1 MRGRAMRRIIFIALW
16 MVLGLSGLY
25 EALSAEEAI
34 PPEENAATYYNK
46 AFGLMKDWPSED
58 AETRARK
65 IIKEGWKEEDKELEE
80 LLKAN
85 EPAFEEFRKG
95 LVKEKC
101 RFISG
106 EITYDTPLP
115 HLKKARDMARLLML
129 EARLYERNGDLEK
142 AITNSLD
149 VIKLGRD
156 LGQDRIL
163 ISKLV
168 DIAIFSI
175 SYAALKDLVGSENL
189 TPALSRIT
197 LSRVMELEERSVS
210 MRETLEGEAAVAKS
224 AVRWT
229 LIDIE
234 EEAATKAEET
244 PLEKTKKMWRN
255 FLVLKAPNEK
265 KRLTFLVIKQ
275 TYRRIDEYYGRTIS
289 FIEKGDYKAISAFE
303 DAYWKKIEER
313 KLTLRDFLRANEKF
327 PELMVDVLFIILLP
341 GTGRSSIYFAN
352 AQARERFIITTLAV
366 RLFKMEKGRWPE
378 KLDEL
383 VPEYLDEVPLDP
395 FALKPLRYKK
405 HESKWIIYSI
415 GPDGKDDGGLK
426 KYVPYKTDEGTDL
439 IFEVE

>member
-1 MRGRAMRRIIFIALW
+1 MVFIALW

-25 EALSAEEAI
+25 EARSAEEAI
-34 PPEENAATYYNK
+34 PPEENAATHYNK
-46 AFGLMKDWPSED
+46 AFELMKDWPSKE
-58 AETRARK
+58 ARLRTYEILDK
-65 IIKEGWKEEDKELEE
+65 GWKGEDKELEE
-80 LLKAN
+80 FLEAN
-85 EPAFEEFRKG
+85 REAFEEFRKG
-95 LVKEKC
+95 VSKEKC
-101 RFISG
+101 QFIEG
-106 EITYDTPLP
+106 EITFDADRHLPPLTKTTS
-115 HLKKARDMARLLML
+115 LAQLLIL
-129 EARLYERNGDLEK
+129 QARLYERNGDLEK

-156 LGQDRIL
+156 LGQDKIM
-163 ISKLV
+163 ISKMMDRMV
-168 DIAIFSI
+168 FDI
-175 SYAALKDLVGSENL
+175 SYDALKDLVRSENL
-189 TPALSRIT
+189 TPTLSRIT
-197 LSRVMELEERSVS
+197 LSRALELEERSVS

-224 AVRWT
+224 AVKWT

-234 EEAATKAEET
+234 EEAATRAEET

-303 DAYWKKIEER
+303 DAYFEKMREER

-327 PELMVDVLFIILLP
+327 AELMVDVLFIILFP
-341 GTGRSSIYFAN
+341 ETGRSSIYFAN
-352 AQARERFIITTLAV
+352 AQARERFIIATLAV
-366 RLFKMEKGRWPE
+366 RLFKMEKGGYPE

-405 HESKWIIYSI
+405 REGKWIIYSI

-426 KYVPYKTDEGTDL
+426 KYVPYKTEEGTDL